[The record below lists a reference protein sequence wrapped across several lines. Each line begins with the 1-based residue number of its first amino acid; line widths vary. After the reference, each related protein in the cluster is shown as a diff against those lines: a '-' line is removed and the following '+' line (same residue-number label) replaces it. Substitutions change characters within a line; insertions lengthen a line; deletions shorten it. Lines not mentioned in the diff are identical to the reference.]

1 MFACIQYHNA
11 MKLGWVPL
19 DARPFEAT
27 RLSAFTRA
35 PAAARAIGARV
46 YLIVGVGRPRRYYLW
61 ETFTVEELRP
71 DGDAFGLLGPGW
83 QLAPPQRL
91 SGPAFEA
98 FRRACG
104 WLVGFRSIDTLD
116 YRHTLAEL
124 AERHRAAALAESVD
138 RFCSELLPHLPGV
151 GDGHYY
157 RGYVR
162 HRLGRHADARFD
174 LMEALRLGT
183 THAAEAE
190 ALLRRRE

>member
-27 RLSAFTRA
+27 RLSAFTRS
-35 PAAARAIGARV
+35 PAAARAVGARV
-46 YLIVGVGRPRRYYLW
+46 YLIVGVGRPRRYYMW
-61 ETFTVEELRP
+61 ETFTAEEVRP

-104 WLVGFRSIDTLD
+104 WLVGFHSIDRLD
-116 YRHTLAEL
+116 YRHTLVDL
-124 AERHRAAALAESVD
+124 AERHRVAALD
-138 RFCSELLPHLPGV
+138 RLEPFCTDVLPHLPNV

-162 HRLGRHADARFD
+162 RRLGRDADARLD
-174 LMEALRLGT
+174 LTEALRLGT
-183 THAAEAE
+183 THAAA
-190 ALLRRRE
+190 ARVLLGLPE